1 MNLLL
6 QLPDEL
12 ANAGIDDPSKI
23 AMEALASKAYENGAF
38 SLEQVRRMLSLPTRW
53 EAQEVLSRHRVWPGN
68 SSEDVISDLATME
81 SMRAKSL

>member
-6 QLPDEL
+6 ELPDEL
-12 ANAGIDDPSKI
+12 ASAGIDDPSRI

-53 EAQEVLSRHRVWPGN
+53 EAQEVLSRHHVWPGTTI
-68 SSEDVISDLATME
+68 EDLSNDLAVLE
-81 SMRAKSL
+81 SIGVKPS